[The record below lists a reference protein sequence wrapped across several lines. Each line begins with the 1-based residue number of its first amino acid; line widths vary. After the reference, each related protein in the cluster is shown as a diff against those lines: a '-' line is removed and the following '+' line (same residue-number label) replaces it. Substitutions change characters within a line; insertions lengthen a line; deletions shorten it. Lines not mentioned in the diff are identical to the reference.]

1 MILAVRLT
9 PKSSRDEIAGIEDHG
24 GECVLK
30 ARVRAIPEAGRANAA
45 LETLIARWLGVP
57 PSTVSVAHGGKS
69 RLKQVAV
76 AGDAEALSRL
86 IAQRVAE
93 LATLVRHGRAQSRPS
108 TNSCNAED
116 WMAGTRP
123 GTTRVFDERS
133 KGPLDLD
140 DRLRRFPR
148 VWRRGDGPTDHE
160 IVGAGGNRAC
170 QE

>member
-86 IAQRVAE
+86 IAQRCRVSWKA
-93 LATLVRHGRAQSRPS
+93 LTLFRRRSPRQLH
-108 TNSCNAED
+108 
-116 WMAGTRP
+116 AGP
-123 GTTRVFDERS
+123 A
-133 KGPLDLD
+133 
-140 DRLRRFPR
+140 PR
-148 VWRRGDGPTDHE
+148 
-160 IVGAGGNRAC
+160 
-170 QE
+170 